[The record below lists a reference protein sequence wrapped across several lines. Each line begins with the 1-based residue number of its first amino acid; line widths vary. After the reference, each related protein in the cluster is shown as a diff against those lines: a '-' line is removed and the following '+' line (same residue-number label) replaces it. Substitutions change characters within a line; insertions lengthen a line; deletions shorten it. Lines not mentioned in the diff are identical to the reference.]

1 MKFNPI
7 SLVYFVFLR
16 RVNLSVS
23 QTKVQKEQSV
33 LTRRNMIKVLSQRA
47 ATKASE
53 MDNCERGR

>member
-33 LTRRNMIKVLSQRA
+33 LTRRNMIKVVSQQA
-47 ATKASE
+47 ATK